1 MVRQKKIIIKSKKII
16 NLIIYFYFSDK
27 GIPDSIANRLINATD
42 VSIDSFCKEFAKR
55 IKKEKNENSNRVIE
69 VKQLNIPPGMEQ
81 IFGKSQQY
89 STDTQENSKM
99 ENLRRDREEVEVEDD
114 DSDNESADYETSG
127 QNELTTNS
135 NDTTI
140 IFDQDDIN

>member
-1 MVRQKKIIIKSKKII
+1 
-16 NLIIYFYFSDK
+16 
-27 GIPDSIANRLINATD
+27 
-42 VSIDSFCKEFAKR
+42 
-55 IKKEKNENSNRVIE
+55 
-69 VKQLNIPPGMEQ
+69 MEQ

-89 STDTQENSKM
+89 SMDTKENLKM
-99 ENLRRDREEVEVEDD
+99 ENLRRDHEEVEVEDD

>member
-1 MVRQKKIIIKSKKII
+1 M
-16 NLIIYFYFSDK
+16 FCFSDK

-42 VSIDSFCKEFAKR
+42 VSIDTFCKDFAKR
-55 IKKEKNENSNRVIE
+55 IKKEKNENSNRIE
-69 VKQLNIPPGMEQ
+69 VKQLNIPPGMEK

-89 STDTQENSKM
+89 KMDGQENLKM

-114 DSDNESADYETSG
+114 ESDNESAEYETSG

>member
-1 MVRQKKIIIKSKKII
+1 M
-16 NLIIYFYFSDK
+16 
-27 GIPDSIANRLINATD
+27 
-42 VSIDSFCKEFAKR
+42 
-55 IKKEKNENSNRVIE
+55 EK
-69 VKQLNIPPGMEQ
+69 
-81 IFGKSQQY
+81 IFGKSQKY
-89 STDTQENSKM
+89 SMDTQENSNM
-99 ENLRRDREEVEVEDD
+99 ENLRRDLEDVVIEDD